1 MPTLVLS
8 RRYSDDSNALWRA
21 AIEAGWDVERLMTY
35 APDAQLASREPV
47 VYGET
52 LLADA
57 VGPPLDLVL
66 LEPSHGWLPR
76 LPAAY
81 RKREVCLTTLA
92 DARSLAAR
100 RFVKPVDE
108 KVFAAGVYD
117 DGSGID
123 PTCDFPDSS
132 GVLIAQPVCFGFEAR
147 AFVLERSV
155 ASLSAYVRGGEIA
168 RDAAGEWPLS
178 EAERAGA
185 MDFLARMLADPAVE
199 LPAAVVVDVG
209 LMEEGWAV
217 VEANACWASGL
228 CGCDPREVLKVIRR
242 ASVPAARASPDDRR
256 WSRRA
261 HVTACP

>member
-35 APDAQLASREPV
+35 SPETTLASREPV

-57 VGPPLDLVL
+57 VGGPLELEL
-66 LEPSHGWLPR
+66 LEPSHLWLPR
-76 LPAAY
+76 LPLPY
-81 RKREVCLTTLA
+81 RKREVRLTTLA
-92 DARSLAAR
+92 EARSLPAR

-123 PTCDFPDSS
+123 PTRDFPDSS
-132 GVLIAQPVCFGFEAR
+132 GVLIAQPVCFTFEAR

-155 ASLSAYVRGGEIA
+155 ASLSAYVREGDIA

-178 EAERAGA
+178 ESEREGA
-185 MDFLARMLADPAVE
+185 LDFLSRMLADPAVE
-199 LPAAVVVDVG
+199 SPAAVVIDVG

-228 CGCDPREVLKVIRR
+228 CGCDPREVLPVIRR
-242 ASVPAARASPDDRR
+242 ASVPAAGATSDDRR

-261 HVTACP
+261 HLSVCT